1 MFDIRHIQRIMD
13 SYSNRIGRKL
23 EIERI
28 RKMIKVYQNTAV
40 KDLRNEIN
48 ELGWSGAMEKY
59 EEVKAHL
66 DCSSD
71 GSENWNPEWFKH
83 YNHVADIAVD
93 DLDAA
98 FHAMNVWTD
107 DVTTLVKCHSMS
119 VGDILEH
126 DGKFFMV
133 DRYGFKRVEAK
144 A

>member
-1 MFDIRHIQRIMD
+1 
-13 SYSNRIGRKL
+13 
-23 EIERI
+23 
-28 RKMIKVYQNTAV
+28 MIKVYQNQSTYSHH
-40 KDLRNEIN
+40 DEIN
-48 ELGWSGAMEKY
+48 ELGWSGAMKKHEG
-59 EEVKAHL
+59 VKVHL
-66 DCSSD
+66 ETTSD
-71 GSENWNPEWFKH
+71 GSENWKPEWFKH